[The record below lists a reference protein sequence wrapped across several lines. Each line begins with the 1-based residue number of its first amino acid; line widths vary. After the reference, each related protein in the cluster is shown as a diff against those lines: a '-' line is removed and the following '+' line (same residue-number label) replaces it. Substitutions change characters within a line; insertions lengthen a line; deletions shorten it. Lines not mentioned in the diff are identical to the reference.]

1 MRRAAALP
9 HRALT
14 AQAVPP
20 QKGGSTQWGGRRMA
34 KAGTWRGRRVLVT
47 GHTGFK
53 GGWLSLWL
61 ARMGAEVHGLA
72 LPPDTR
78 PALHDLARV
87 GAHVAGRV
95 QDITDAAGLARAVA
109 DIAPEVV
116 FHLAAQ
122 PLVRLSHDAPLTT
135 FATNV
140 MGTANLLEACRPVP
154 GLRAIV
160 VVTTDKVYENREWVW
175 PYRETD
181 PLGGKDPYSASKS
194 AAEMAVLAWR
204 RSYFAA
210 LGVPVVT
217 ARGGNV
223 IGGGDWS
230 ADRLVPDLV
239 RALAA
244 GQPLEIRAPG
254 SVRPWQHVLTLCHG
268 YLDLAEAAM
277 AGTIPGEGAWNFG
290 PAPGDCIAVADLL
303 ARFADAGAAPAVR
316 LVPGDGKP
324 EARMLALDSAK
335 ARAELGWS
343 PALDLAEAVD
353 WTARWYRAA
362 AAGADMQGET
372 LAQIDAYAGRV

>member
-1 MRRAAALP
+1 
-9 HRALT
+9 
-14 AQAVPP
+14 
-20 QKGGSTQWGGRRMA
+20 MA
-34 KAGTWRGRRVLVT
+34 KADFWRGRRVLVT

-53 GGWLSLWL
+53 GGWLALWL

-72 LPPDTR
+72 LPPDTT

-87 GAHVAGRV
+87 GTQVQGRM
-95 QDITDAAGLARAVA
+95 QDITDAAALARAVA
-109 DIAPEVV
+109 DIAPQVV

-122 PLVRLSHDAPLTT
+122 PLVRLSHDEPLRT

-140 MGTANLLEACRPVP
+140 MGTANLLEACRGVP
-154 GLRAIV
+154 GLQAAV

-210 LGVPVVT
+210 LGVPVLT

-230 ADRLVPDLV
+230 ADRLVPDLF
-239 RALAA
+239 RALAR
-244 GQPLEIRAPG
+244 GVPLEIRAPA
-254 SVRPWQHVLTLCHG
+254 SVRPWQHALVLCHG
-268 YLDLAEAAM
+268 YLDLAEAAI
-277 AGTIPGEGAWNFG
+277 AGAVPGEGAWNFG
-290 PAPGDCIAVADLL
+290 PLPPDCVPVAELLDRFAAVGVAPGVT
-303 ARFADAGAAPAVR
+303 V
-316 LVPGDGKP
+316 VPGDGKP
-324 EARMLALDSAK
+324 ESRMLALDSAR
-335 ARAELGWS
+335 ARAELGWR

-353 WTARWYRAA
+353 WTARWYLAA
-362 AAGADMQGET
+362 AAGADMQAET
-372 LAQIDAYAGRV
+372 LAQIDAYAARLP

>member
-1 MRRAAALP
+1 
-9 HRALT
+9 
-14 AQAVPP
+14 
-20 QKGGSTQWGGRRMA
+20 MA
-34 KAGTWRGRRVLVT
+34 KAEIWRGRRVLVT

-53 GGWLSLWL
+53 GGWLALWL
-61 ARMGAEVHGLA
+61 ARMGAEVHGIA
-72 LPPDTR
+72 LPPDTT

-87 GAHVAGRV
+87 GEHVRGRLL
-95 QDITDAAGLARAVA
+95 DITDAPALAEAVA
-109 DIAPEVV
+109 AMAPEVV

-122 PLVRLSHDAPLTT
+122 PLVRLSHDEPLRT

-140 MGTANLLEACRPVP
+140 MGTANLLEACRAVP

-160 VVTTDKVYENREWVW
+160 AVTTDKVYENREWVW

-204 RSYFAA
+204 RSYFDRA
-210 LGVPVVT
+210 GVPVLT

-230 ADRLVPDLV
+230 VDRLVPDLF
-239 RALAA
+239 RALAS
-244 GQPLEIRAPG
+244 GQPLDIRAPR
-254 SVRPWQHVLTLCHG
+254 SVRPWQHALVLCHG

-290 PAPGDCIAVADLL
+290 PLPPDCVPVADLL
-303 ARFADAGAAPAVR
+303 ARFADAGVAAEVR

-335 ARAELGWS
+335 ARADLGWA
-343 PALDLAEAVD
+343 PALDLAQSVD
-353 WTARWYRAA
+353 WTARWYLAA
-362 AAGADMQGET
+362 AAGADMQAET
-372 LAQIDAYAGRV
+372 LAQIDAYAARL